1 MEKKKCKTEVY
12 SRVTG
17 YYSPTSQWNKGKNE
31 ERKDR
36 KKFDKELKGA
46 SKGHLM
52 RRKERCKVCNKP
64 VDTSCDIT
72 RYSHGGV
79 RVLDKH
85 GDLKYCLCSLHA
97 TFNVEDSTRRLSMD
111 IEKGYTENPKKCKMC
126 KEMFYPNSRNQ
137 KYCDECRGV

>member
-46 SKGHLM
+46 SKGH
-52 RRKERCKVCNKP
+52 
-64 VDTSCDIT
+64 
-72 RYSHGGV
+72 
-79 RVLDKH
+79 
-85 GDLKYCLCSLHA
+85 
-97 TFNVEDSTRRLSMD
+97 
-111 IEKGYTENPKKCKMC
+111 
-126 KEMFYPNSRNQ
+126 Q
-137 KYCDECRGV
+137 RGI